1 VKKNLLALAALLLG
15 PLASLHVSAAPATT
29 PPKAFGP
36 VPTDR
41 QMRWHEL
48 ELYAFVHFTV
58 NTFTDREWGF
68 GDENPAIFNPTGF
81 DADQI
86 AAAAKAGGMKGLIFV
101 AKHHDGLCLWPT
113 KSTPHNI
120 SATPYKNGKGDMVK
134 EMAEACKKADLKF
147 AVYVSPWDRNHAEY
161 GSPGYVTTFHQQID
175 EVTTQYGPIFE
186 MWFDGANGGDGY
198 YGGKGGRHQIDQN
211 TYYRWMEV
219 HAIIRKNQPDCA
231 IWGGNYNEGGITHY
245 GDCRW
250 GGSEAGHVNDPCWPT
265 VSSKKNQMTHS
276 EVARGDRQGDVWCP
290 AEGDVSIRPGWFWH
304 EKENSRVKSPEKLMN
319 IYLECV
325 GRGANLIVNIPPDRR
340 GLVHENDVASMTGF
354 GKHLQATFATR
365 LEQGATCTASHTRG
379 NDASYGPANLLD
391 ADRWSAWITDDDV
404 LTPEVTFTLPEAR
417 TFNLIRLRE
426 DIRLG
431 QRIDG
436 VAVDAMVDGMW
447 KELSTASNVG
457 AIRLLRVPQTTA
469 TQVRVRITKSAACPA
484 LSDFGLFLEPKFET
498 WIPPIGA
505 APKVASTIK
514 TKGGWK
520 VVSASVGEAGAAI
533 DGNPATFW
541 NTHPVGK
548 EHTLP
553 QDFVVDMGSEK
564 TLKGFTY
571 LPRQDKFTHGMVDQY
586 TFQISLDGKTW
597 ITAAEGE
604 FGNLR
609 ANPIEQSVSFAPAKA
624 RYFKFIARHC
634 LEMNHAIVPEIGVIE

>member
-1 VKKNLLALAALLLG
+1 MNMRIPSLV
-15 PLASLHVSAAPATT
+15 LASIVSSAPAAT

-36 VPTDR
+36 VPTER

-48 ELYAFVHFTV
+48 EFYAFVHFTV

-68 GDENPAIFNPTGF
+68 GDENPVIFNPTAF

-86 AAAAKAGGMKGLIFV
+86 AAAAKAGGMRGLIFV

-120 SATPYKNGKGDMVK
+120 TKTPYKNGKVDMVK
-134 EMAEACKKADLKF
+134 EMAEACEKAGIKF
-147 AVYVSPWDRNHAEY
+147 GVYVSPWDRNHAEY
-161 GSPGYVTTFHQQID
+161 GSPGYVTAFHQQID
-175 EVTTQYGPIFE
+175 EVTANYGPIFE
-186 MWFDGANGGDGY
+186 MWFDGAQGGDGY
-198 YGGKGGRHQIDQN
+198 YGGKRDSRTINYN
-211 TYYRWMEV
+211 TYYGWKEV

-231 IWGGNYNEGGITHY
+231 IWSGQYEEGGRSYY

-250 GGSEAGHVNDPCWPT
+250 GGSEAGDVKDPCWP
-265 VSSKKNQMTHS
+265 VVAPGKEPMAPS
-276 EVARGDRQGDVWCP
+276 ELTQGELTEAAWCP
-290 AEGDVSIRPGWFWH
+290 AEGDTSIRPAWFWH
-304 EKENSRVKSPEKLMN
+304 EKDNSKVKSPEKLMDV
-319 IYLECV
+319 YLSCV
-325 GRGANLIVNIPPDRR
+325 GRGANLILNLPPDRR
-340 GLVHENDVASMTGF
+340 GHIHENDVSSIAEF

-365 LEQGATCTASHTRG
+365 LEQGATCAASNTRG

-391 ADRWSAWITDDDV
+391 ADQWSAWITDDDV
-404 LTPEVTFTLPEAR
+404 LTPEVTFTLPEAK

-431 QRIDG
+431 QRIEG
-436 VAVDAMVDGMW
+436 VAVDAIVDGTW
-447 KELSTASNVG
+447 TELATASNVG

-498 WIPPIGA
+498 WIPPIGT
-505 APKVASTIK
+505 APKVADAVK
-514 TKGGWK
+514 AKAGWK
-520 VVSASVGEAGAAI
+520 VVSASFGDANAAV

-541 NTHPVGK
+541 NTHPDGK

-553 QDFVVDMGSEK
+553 QEFVVDMGSEK

-571 LPRQDKFTHGMVDQY
+571 LPRQDKIMHGMVDQY
-586 TFQISLDGKTW
+586 TFQISVDGNTW

-609 ANPIEQSVSFAPAKA
+609 ANPIEQSISFAPAKA

-634 LEMNHAIVPEIGVIE
+634 LEMNHAIVAEIGVIE